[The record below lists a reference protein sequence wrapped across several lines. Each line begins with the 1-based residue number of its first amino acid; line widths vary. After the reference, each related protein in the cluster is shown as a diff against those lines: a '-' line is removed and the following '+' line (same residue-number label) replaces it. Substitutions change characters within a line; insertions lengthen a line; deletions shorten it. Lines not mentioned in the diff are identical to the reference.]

1 MYCTPKYNSA
11 NSIHIVCILLGNTSF
26 RFLHSVNEIEIL
38 IKQLYFNVQR
48 GRQNELDLVRKLE
61 NKILI
66 TYEIQN
72 RYFQE
77 ERFNK

>member
-1 MYCTPKYNSA
+1 MYCTPKYNRA
-11 NSIHIVCILLGNTSF
+11 NSIHIVWILLGNTSF
-26 RFLHSVNEIEIL
+26 RFVHSVNEVWIL

-48 GRQNELDLVRKLE
+48 GRQNKLDVVRNLE

-72 RYFQE
+72 RYFHE
-77 ERFNK
+77 ERFKN